1 MIVTEQK
8 TMEQA
13 VKVEMYCTRTCTY
26 CHLARQLLDKKGV
39 EYTEFYIDKERHLR
53 EEMEGRSSGTSV
65 PQIFIDGKHIGGF
78 EDMAEL
84 DMDGELDPLLGLVK
98 D

>member
-1 MIVTEQK
+1 
-8 TMEQA
+8 MEQA
-13 VKVEMYCTRTCTY
+13 AKIEMYCTGTCPY
-26 CHLARQLLDKKGV
+26 CHFARQLLDKKGV
-39 EYTEFYIDKERHLR
+39 EYTEYYIDQERHLR

-84 DMDGELDPLLGLVK
+84 DMDGELDSLLGLVK